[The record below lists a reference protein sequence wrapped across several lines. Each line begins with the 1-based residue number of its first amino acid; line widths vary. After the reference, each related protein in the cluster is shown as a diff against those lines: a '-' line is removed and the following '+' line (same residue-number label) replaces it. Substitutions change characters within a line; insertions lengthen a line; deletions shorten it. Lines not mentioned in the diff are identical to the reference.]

1 MIQYALNE
9 SCDIVYIVDGRFP
22 LALLSL
28 VARFHNGIR
37 CLNATT
43 STCII
48 YINTLYYYTIHT
60 VNTI

>member
-48 YINTLYYYTIHT
+48 
-60 VNTI
+60 